1 MVYLKKHFLSI
12 IQILLCA
19 LVLYGCYHFQV
30 FKSPESMHQI
40 LKQAGILAPLLFIFF
55 QIIQCVFPM
64 IPGGFG
70 CIIGV
75 SVFQPFWGFVYNF
88 SGIVLGSTINFL
100 LAKRYGKNFILKI
113 VKQEHY
119 DRYISWIEKGT
130 TFDKLFTIAILSPLA
145 PDDLLCYI
153 AGLTPM
159 SLHKFL
165 LIQFF
170 CKPWSILAYS
180 FGMHSFL
187 SWFFSLF

>member
-12 IQILLCA
+12 IQILLCV

-30 FKSPESMHQI
+30 FKSPESMHHI

-113 VKQEHY
+113 V
-119 DRYISWIEKGT
+119 
-130 TFDKLFTIAILSPLA
+130 
-145 PDDLLCYI
+145 
-153 AGLTPM
+153 
-159 SLHKFL
+159 
-165 LIQFF
+165 
-170 CKPWSILAYS
+170 
-180 FGMHSFL
+180 
-187 SWFFSLF
+187 